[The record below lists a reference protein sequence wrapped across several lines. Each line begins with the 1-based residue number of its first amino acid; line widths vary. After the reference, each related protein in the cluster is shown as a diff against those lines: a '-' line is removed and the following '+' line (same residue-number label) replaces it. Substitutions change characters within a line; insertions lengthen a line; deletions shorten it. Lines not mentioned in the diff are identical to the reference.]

1 MQLVGSIDISPAD
14 FLRSVGEVFAVF
26 DGPTH
31 DSGNVSY
38 GVSVEGRR
46 YFVKT
51 AGREDRRGERVAVL
65 RNAVALARSCE
76 HPCLPQL
83 HDVIESPNGPMLVYE
98 WCSGDLVRGALQR
111 FRSLPAPEIE
121 RVLDAIFDLHRALV
135 RAGWI
140 ASDFYDG
147 SLLYDLTTGA
157 FHVID
162 LDHYQRGSF
171 HNTDGRMLGS
181 ARFMA
186 PEEHE
191 LGAIIDERTTVF
203 TLGRTVEVLLP
214 DPSSSQ
220 LAVVLRATMAA
231 RERRYS
237 TVDDFSAAW
246 QAAHAII

>member
-51 AGREDRRGERVAVL
+51 AGREDHRGERVAVL

-83 HDVIESPNGPMLVYE
+83 HGVIESPNGPMLVYE
-98 WCSGDLVRGALQR
+98 WCSGDLVRAALQR

-121 RVLDAIFDLHRALV
+121 RVLDAIVDLHRALV

-147 SLLYDLTTGA
+147 SLLYDFTTGA
-157 FHVID
+157 LHVID
-162 LDHYQRGSF
+162 LDVLCATRAVLQTIVVTYRNGTSGGWQTIYSTTLGGRVDSI
-171 HNTDGRMLGS
+171 DGR
-181 ARFMA
+181 A
-186 PEEHE
+186 P
-191 LGAIIDERTTVF
+191 V
-203 TLGRTVEVLLP
+203 
-214 DPSSSQ
+214 
-220 LAVVLRATMAA
+220 
-231 RERRYS
+231 
-237 TVDDFSAAW
+237 
-246 QAAHAII
+246 